1 MRNAGSDLSTA
12 VHIGVRPD
20 VTSAPTWLSARQAPT
35 KAAVRTGGN
44 ITRIVSGMSASAPSS
59 IGAPMPTVPL
69 PAFTDAAGT
78 TEVPPTPPVTII
90 GPVRGDSGEEDPAAR
105 PAPAVANAKA
115 GMGSWDRDPASE
127 ISHVFPLVGGARA
140 RDLAASG
147 VDTATGGGA
156 GEVGDGGA
164 CLARNDDGTYF
175 FTGGGTGA
183 ASARIAGD
191 GAATDGAPAAD
202 TTAIMASAM
211 DGRGGGG
218 GASAAVA
225 ATAAACAPRRA
236 IRDA

>member
-1 MRNAGSDLSTA
+1 MWSTGSSFFTA
-12 VHIGVRPD
+12 VHIGVKPD
-20 VTSAPTWLSARQAPT
+20 ETSAPTWLSARQAPT

-44 ITRIVSGMSASAPSS
+44 TTRIACGMTASAPSS
-59 IGAPMPTVPL
+59 ILAPTPTVPL
-69 PAFTDAAGT
+69 PGFTDVAGAADAPPIAPFIVV
-78 TEVPPTPPVTII
+78 VPA
-90 GPVRGDSGEEDPAAR
+90 GGGSGEEDPVPR

-115 GMGSWDRDPASE
+115 GMGSWDREPASE
-127 ISHVFPLVGGARA
+127 ISHVFTLVGGTRA
-140 RDLAASG
+140 RDLTAGG
-147 VDTATGGGA
+147 VDTATDGGA
-156 GEVGDGGA
+156 AAVGNGGA
-164 CLARNDDGTYF
+164 CLARNEDGTYF

-191 GAATDGAPAAD
+191 GAATDGAPAAV

-225 ATAAACAPRRA
+225 ATVAACAPSRA